1 MHQMTMDGPVQH
13 FSNSDS
19 QILANKVPPS
29 YAYLQEANS
38 VRKMLPRLA
47 AAGSV
52 PGGSMGLAAQQGG
65 VGSPAHRHNT
75 WQYGW

>member
-19 QILANKVPPS
+19 QILANKMPPG

-47 AAGSV
+47 AAG
-52 PGGSMGLAAQQGG
+52 
-65 VGSPAHRHNT
+65 
-75 WQYGW
+75 